1 MEDNSRGTIVA
12 VAKALLSLSCV
23 VFDLR
28 RLLDDDDDDDDV
40 DFSTTIVADEH
51 CIADRASKSMKVV
64 NLCIFIIERFF

>member
-28 RLLDDDDDDDDV
+28 RLLDDDDDDDD
-40 DFSTTIVADEH
+40 DDDE
-51 CIADRASKSMKVV
+51 
-64 NLCIFIIERFF
+64 